1 MESRTGPESPPWGF
15 SEPGEG
21 QRQGLDM
28 KRVKQ
33 IREEAEAKGRDKIS
47 ATTTQQNQNYPRGSL
62 QQQWDHARTELL
74 WSLAKE
80 SFASFHFI
88 LFYIVFLTKAIE
100 QPGQRQL

>member
-47 ATTTQQNQNYPRGSL
+47 AATTQQNQNYPRGSL

-100 QPGQRQL
+100 QRGQRQL